1 MGKSREPQPPLKEG
15 TVLAGTS
22 YVIVRLLGRGGQG
35 EVYLAQHGFTLKLAV
50 VKLLHRTLHGDQAQ
64 KEFRLEA
71 VRQASLRHEN
81 IASVFD
87 GGITT
92 ENPPRPFF
100 AMEYT
105 PGYTLQFLIEKLRKE
120 DAQAYREAKARE
132 ADGETG
138 TYVSHWIPIR
148 TTFDVIQQVCKALA
162 YAHDAGLIHRDLKPA
177 NIYVSR
183 ENTAVSKVKLLDFGI
198 ADYLDQLLKV
208 RDGMFRGTFTHAA
221 PEAYRGISLPQSDL
235 YSLTV
240 VLYEMLTQ
248 RAPFWDAET
257 VEDLIA
263 YHQFNT
269 PDVPSRFV
277 DGLSPRLVRFVMTNL
292 SKDPQKRARSAVEYA
307 RELREIDAEYA
318 ADEAGRVH
326 NKYDTDRMSFEE
338 ILGAAVERD
347 EVSVARAAQA
357 SHWDTDSRGMVSVAV
372 PSSSL
377 EAPMPAAG
385 RGIPTQPISAD
396 PVGPTAPAPAR
407 APEAEGPRIIRAKPV
422 DAPASALVGSGGQ
435 ATHQLGPAS
444 QEAAAVPPG
453 GAQAGAV
460 QIAYAATQ
468 QRPYSYE
475 EARAAHQALNRQ
487 AVTKPMAGAPGRVP
501 GASATPTPTPVAP
514 EQRPSA
520 PAGVAPTGAGV
531 ELRARAADSR
541 PALVRVAKAKV
552 DRRVAL
558 AVVVF
563 STAALCAFIWL
574 LTSFRNSSKR
584 ASASTTQVA
593 SASVLPSAT
602 ASSAPAASASAP
614 AASAPQ
620 LAVMPEDTSAGT
632 TTTTASASA
641 LPHAPSS
648 KGTAAPPSPNATS
661 KGVPSATVK
670 QGGVPSPSGKG
681 PGKVP
686 RKGES
691 PNVGM

>member
-50 VKLLHRTLHGDQAQ
+50 VKLLHRTLRGDQAQ

-92 ENPPRPFF
+92 EDPPRPFF

-105 PGYTLQFLIEKLRKE
+105 PGYTLQFLIDKLRKE

-307 RELREIDAEYA
+307 RELREIDADYA

-347 EVSVARAAQA
+347 ELSVARAAQA
-357 SHWDTDSRGMVSVAV
+357 SHWDTDTRGMVSVAV

-377 EAPMPAAG
+377 EAPLPVVG
-385 RGIPTQPISAD
+385 PGVPTQPISAD
-396 PVGPTAPAPAR
+396 PVGPTAPAP
-407 APEAEGPRIIRAKPV
+407 EAEGPRIIRAKAV
-422 DAPASALVGSGGQ
+422 DAAASALIGAGGQ
-435 ATHQLGPAS
+435 PTHQLGPAS
-444 QEAAAVPPG
+444 QEAAAVPPPG
-453 GAQAGAV
+453 GAV

-487 AVTKPMAGAPGRVP
+487 AVTKPMVGAPGRVQ
-501 GASATPTPTPVAP
+501 AATPTPTPVAA
-514 EQRPSA
+514 SGA
-520 PAGVAPTGAGV
+520 SGAPTGAGV
-531 ELRARAADSR
+531 EVRPRATDSR

-558 AVVVF
+558 GVVLF

-574 LTSFRNSSKR
+574 LTSFRNSAKK
-584 ASASTTQVA
+584 ASASTTEVA
-593 SASVLPSAT
+593 SAHASVVPSAT
-602 ASSAPAASASAP
+602 VSSASTSAATG
-614 AASAPQ
+614 APQ
-620 LAVMPEDTSAGT
+620 LAVMPEDASPSTAT
-632 TTTTASASA
+632 TTSSATPLSRT
-641 LPHAPSS
+641 PSS
-648 KGTAAPPSPNATS
+648 KSTATMPSSNPSPKTA
-661 KGVPSATVK
+661 PSAAVK
-670 QGGVPSPSGKG
+670 HGVVPSPSGKG
-681 PGKVP
+681 PGKLP
-686 RKGES
+686 LKGES
-691 PNVGM
+691 PNVGF